1 MRPLRA
7 VPEADVFETLRHHP
21 VSVTRAELIALSS
34 VSRTRTAIGRREV
47 VRLLPNAYVAAEHI
61 ESWAARSDAALSW
74 AGPGA
79 MLAGR
84 SALFAWTLLAE
95 PPPVVDLT
103 LPQNRHMNPPAWLK
117 IRRATYAINP
127 VSVAGLAAAPISF
140 AIAQGYADMSE
151 NERSDAVFGAIAR
164 GMTTTQA
171 LRHAI
176 AVMPRVRQRRS
187 LDALIAAAEE
197 GAESWLEAH
206 SLRTVFTGQEFDR
219 FVRQHRVVRE
229 GRRYRLDMYDP
240 FTRTCIELD
249 SYTWHSREE
258 QRLRDIRRDADLAAL
273 GILTVRLA
281 SRDLTERPDW
291 CRTIVR
297 DVLMARFNTQ

>member
-7 VPEADVFETLRHHP
+7 VPQADVYETLRHHP
-21 VSVTRAELIALSS
+21 IAVTRPELVALSS
-34 VSRTRTAIGRREV
+34 VARVRTALSRGDI
-47 VRLLPNAYVAAEHI
+47 VRLLPNAYVAAEHV
-61 ESWAARSDAALSW
+61 ESWAARADAALSW

-95 PPPVVDLT
+95 SPPLVDLI
-103 LPQNRHMNPPAWLK
+103 LPRNRHMNAPAWLK
-117 IRRATYAINP
+117 IRRAAYAIDP
-127 VSVAGLAAAPISF
+127 ISVAGLAAAPISF

-187 LDALIAAAEE
+187 LDARIAAAEE
-197 GAESWLEAH
+197 GAESWLEEH
-206 SLRTVFTGQEFDR
+206 SLRSVFTGHEFDR

-229 GRRYRLDMYDP
+229 GRRYRLDMYEP
-240 FTRTCIELD
+240 FTRTCVELD

-273 GILTVRLA
+273 GILTVRIA
-281 SRDLTERPDW
+281 SRDLTERPEW
-291 CRTIVR
+291 CRAIVR
-297 DVLMARFNTQ
+297 DVLAARFNTQ